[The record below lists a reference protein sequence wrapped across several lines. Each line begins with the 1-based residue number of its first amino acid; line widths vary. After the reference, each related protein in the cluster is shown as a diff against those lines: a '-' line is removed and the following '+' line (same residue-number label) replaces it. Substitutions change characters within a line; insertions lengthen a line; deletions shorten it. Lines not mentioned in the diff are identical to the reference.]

1 MLMQLL
7 TVLFQ
12 SLAMSF
18 ATRLPLSAGL
28 IMIESSLSASNL
40 HCLQAQAELILLG
53 FCRCI
58 AMVAAQLV
66 LLIAAWVK
74 KHDEGFLS
82 HESQIQ
88 RLEIVLSMILG
99 QVGLSAAGQSL
110 LTLWQA
116 IARADWMQ
124 TAGDDGVSVD
134 ECTWWPTAYLAS
146 LDLPDRCYGLW
157 VVKHAWNVED
167 IKDRLPKALD
177 SLRELR
183 RYAQQQP
190 TLPTDDSENKGDVHT
205 ALLEAHRS
213 LEDVY
218 EFLGCLP
225 ALKPPFGVHSA
236 ESDSD

>member
-1 MLMQLL
+1 M
-7 TVLFQ
+7 
-12 SLAMSF
+12 
-18 ATRLPLSAGL
+18 
-28 IMIESSLSASNL
+28 
-40 HCLQAQAELILLG
+40 
-53 FCRCI
+53 
-58 AMVAAQLV
+58 
-66 LLIAAWVK
+66 
-74 KHDEGFLS
+74 
-82 HESQIQ
+82 
-88 RLEIVLSMILG
+88 
-99 QVGLSAAGQSL
+99 
-110 LTLWQA
+110 
-116 IARADWMQ
+116 
-124 TAGDDGVSVD
+124 
-134 ECTWWPTAYLAS
+134 
-146 LDLPDRCYGLW
+146 
-157 VVKHAWNVED
+157 VKHAWNVED